1 MAVTLEQ
8 LKEQAKQWIE
18 PVSADAPAGKA
29 AKADPA
35 YLEVLAEMAKLES
48 VTGGTIDWNQVQSS
62 SGKVLQSTSKDLR
75 IATYLAHCLYQTQG
89 IDGLATGLVVVSEI
103 LDRYWPTLFP
113 ELARMRGRSNVMT
126 WLVERTAAHLPSLQ
140 VTASDRPRVEAL
152 EVAAKRL
159 SEVSKQKFEANGPA
173 MRPLMES
180 VQRLMASLPAEA
192 PPPPP
197 APVAAAAPAAPKP
210 APAPVAAPPP
220 PPVAAATA
228 PAPAPIPAQAMPA
241 VGSLASADAAVDF
254 LRQTGTALVSA
265 AGVVR
270 GASPVDPLSYRL
282 LRIGLYLHLAQP
294 PPADASGKTSIPVP
308 PENLRANLERM
319 AANARWA
326 PLLEESE
333 GTLTQHRFFLDLH
346 YLSAKAL
353 GELGHTAARQAL
365 VAELASWLK
374 RMPTV
379 PGLLFGDGTPVASP
393 ETRAW
398 LESVVAPPVSPS
410 APPSFSGAETEKGDT
425 AAEVL
430 AEARKLV
437 SGGNAAGAVNLLQEQ
452 VGAAGTGRKR
462 FQARLT
468 LAKLCAAAGQTHV
481 ARALYEVLDRES
493 LERGL
498 DTWEP
503 KLSAECLEGWLAL
516 SRPPPKSPEA
526 LVSDFTA
533 RYHRLCLLEPSAALK
548 VAP

>member
-8 LKEQAKQWIE
+8 LTERAKQWIE

-48 VTGGTIDWNQVQSS
+48 VSGGTVDWNLVLGS
-62 SGKVLQSTSKDLR
+62 SGKVLQATSKDLR

-89 IDGLATGLVVVSEI
+89 LDGLATGLVVVSEI
-103 LDRYWPTLFP
+103 MDRYWPTLFP
-113 ELARMRGRSNVMT
+113 ELARMRGRANVMT
-126 WLVERTAAHLPSLQ
+126 WLVERTSAHLPTLEVS
-140 VTASDRPRVEAL
+140 ASDRPRVEAL
-152 EVAAKRL
+152 EVAARRL
-159 SEVSKQKFEANGPA
+159 SEVARQKFEANGPA
-173 MRPLMES
+173 MRPLLES
-180 VQRLMASLPAEA
+180 VQRLMASLPADA

-197 APVAAAAPAAPKP
+197 PPVAAAPPKP
-210 APAPVAAPPP
+210 APTPVAAPPP
-220 PPVAAATA
+220 PPVAPVAAPT
-228 PAPAPIPAQAMPA
+228 PAPVSAQAMPA

-254 LRQTGTALVSA
+254 LRQTGTALISA

-270 GASPVDPLSYRL
+270 GASPADPLSYRL
-282 LRIGLYLHLAQP
+282 LRVGLYLHLAQP

-319 AANARWA
+319 AANGRWA

-333 GTLTQHRFFLDLH
+333 GTLSQHRFFLDLH
-346 YLSAKAL
+346 FLSARAL

-365 VAELASWLK
+365 MAELASWLN
-374 RMPTV
+374 RMPAV
-379 PGLLFGDGTPVASP
+379 QGFLFGDGTPVASP
-393 ETRAW
+393 ETRTW
-398 LESVVAPPVSPS
+398 LESIVAPPGSAVAPS
-410 APPSFSGAETEKGDT
+410 SSSSAETDKSDSS
-425 AAEVL
+425 ADVV
-430 AEARKLV
+430 AEARKLL
-437 SGGNAAGAVNLLQEQ
+437 SAGNAAGAVNLLQEQ

-498 DTWEP
+498 DSWEP

>member
-8 LKEQAKQWIE
+8 LTERAKQWIE

-48 VTGGTIDWNQVQSS
+48 VSGGTIDWNLVLGS
-62 SGKVLQSTSKDLR
+62 SGKVLQATSKDLR

-103 LDRYWPTLFP
+103 MDRYWPTLFP
-113 ELARMRGRSNVMT
+113 ELARMRGRANVMT
-126 WLVERTAAHLPSLQ
+126 WLVERTSAHLPTLEVS
-140 VTASDRPRVEAL
+140 ASDRPRVEAL

-159 SEVSKQKFEANGPA
+159 SEVARQKFEANGPA
-173 MRPLMES
+173 MRPLLES
-180 VQRLMASLPAEA
+180 VQRLLASLPADA

-197 APVAAAAPAAPKP
+197 PPVAAAPSKP
-210 APAPVAAPPP
+210 APAPVAAPAP
-220 PPVAAATA
+220 PPVAPVAAPT
-228 PAPAPIPAQAMPA
+228 PAPVSAQAMPA

-254 LRQTGTALVSA
+254 LRQTGTALISA

-270 GASPVDPLSYRL
+270 GASPADPLSYRL
-282 LRIGLYLHLAQP
+282 LRVGLYLHLAQP

-319 AANARWA
+319 AANGRWA

-333 GTLTQHRFFLDLH
+333 GTLSQHRFFLDLH
-346 YLSAKAL
+346 FLSARAL

-365 VAELASWLK
+365 MTELASWLK

-379 PGLLFGDGTPVASP
+379 QGFQFGDGTPVASP
-393 ETRAW
+393 ETRTW
-398 LESVVAPPVSPS
+398 LESIVAPPMSAVAPS
-410 APPSFSGAETEKGDT
+410 SSSHAETDKADSS
-425 AAEVL
+425 ADVV
-430 AEARKLV
+430 AEARKLL